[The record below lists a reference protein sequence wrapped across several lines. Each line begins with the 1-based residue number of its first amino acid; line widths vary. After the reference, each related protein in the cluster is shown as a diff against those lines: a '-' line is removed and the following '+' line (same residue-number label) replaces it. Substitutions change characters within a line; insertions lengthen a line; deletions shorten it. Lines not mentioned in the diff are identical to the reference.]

1 MIFLLQKLRK
11 ISEIDDQSR
20 VVLFNSLLDAIAVT
34 RWLGECIKVSENEKE
49 GVESDSGKIE
59 IDPCDQ
65 KTRMIIIDRFI
76 QYLFSEARGWSKN
89 YELK

>member
-34 RWLGECIKVSENEKE
+34 RRLGEGIKVSENEKE
-49 GVESDSGKIE
+49 GGQE
-59 IDPCDQ
+59 
-65 KTRMIIIDRFI
+65 RFG
-76 QYLFSEARGWSKN
+76 QD
-89 YELK
+89 